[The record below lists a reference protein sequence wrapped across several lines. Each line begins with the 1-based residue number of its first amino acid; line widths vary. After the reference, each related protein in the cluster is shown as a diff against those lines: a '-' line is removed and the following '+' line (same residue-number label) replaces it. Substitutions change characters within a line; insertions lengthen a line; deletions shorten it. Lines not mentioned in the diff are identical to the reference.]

1 MRPLSTPLRRIALA
15 AICAGA
21 AGCASFS
28 PDGGYADV
36 RQLAQQRTS
45 DTIPATAPGAGSVER
60 QVGALLAKPLSAED
74 AVTIALLNNRSLQAG
89 YAELGIAEA
98 DLVQAGRVA
107 NPVLSFGRLTSHE
120 GVEIER
126 KLMLP
131 VIGLL
136 TMPLATRLE
145 RRRYEQAQM
154 RAAGEV
160 LRTADATRRAWYGAV
175 AAQQSAEYMEQVKNA
190 AEASAELARRMA
202 VAGNWSKLQHAR
214 EQAFYADSVAQL
226 ARARQT
232 RTLERE
238 KLTRLLGLSSATAFT
253 LPERLPDLPAAPRE
267 VRDAEAQ
274 AMSNRLDLLMA
285 QTELAGLASSLGLTR
300 ATRFV
305 NLLDLSYLRN
315 TGETGERATGY
326 EIELQIPLFDWGG
339 ARAAKAEAMYMQA
352 VHRAAGLAVDAR
364 SQVRES
370 YAGYRTAYDLAR
382 HYRDEV
388 VPLKKRIADEQLL
401 RYNGM
406 LISVFEL
413 LADAR
418 EQVVSVN
425 AAIEAQRDYWIADA
439 ALQAALTGSGDATAT
454 SPAPRAG
461 SATPGAAPAQH

>member
-1 MRPLSTPLRRIALA
+1 MRRLSTPLHRIALA
-15 AICAGA
+15 TICAFA

-28 PDGGYADV
+28 PDGGYAEV
-36 RQLAQQRTS
+36 RQLAQQRGGNA
-45 DTIPATAPGAGSVER
+45 IPASAPGTGNVEQ
-60 QVGALLAKPLSAED
+60 QVGALLAKPLSADD
-74 AVTIALLNNRSLQAG
+74 AVTIALLNNRGLQAD

-98 DLVQAGRVA
+98 DLVQAGRIA
-107 NPVLSFGRLTSHE
+107 NPVLSFGRMKRHE

-136 TMPLATRLE
+136 TMPVATRLE

-154 RAAGEV
+154 RAAGDV

-175 AAQQSAEYMEQVKNA
+175 AAQQSAGYMEQVKNA
-190 AEASAELARRMA
+190 AEASAELARRRA
-202 VAGNWSKLQHAR
+202 VAGNWRNLPQAR
-214 EQAFYADSVAQL
+214 EPAFYADSGAGR
-226 ARARQT
+226 ARARQA

-238 KLTRLLGLSSATAFT
+238 KLTRLLGVSDPAAFT
-253 LPERLPDLPAAPRE
+253 LPERLPDLPAAARD
-267 VRDAEAQ
+267 VLDAEAQ

-285 QTELAGLASSLGLTR
+285 QKELAGLASSLGLTR

-315 TGETGERATGY
+315 TSDSGERATGY

-339 ARAAKAEAMYMQA
+339 ARVAKAEAMYMQA

-370 YAGYRTAYDLAR
+370 HAAYRTAYDLAR

-418 EQVVSVN
+418 EQVVAVN

-439 ALQAALTGSGDATAT
+439 ALQAALTGAGDATAT
-454 SPAPRAG
+454 PRAG
-461 SATPGAAPAQH
+461 SAAPGAAPAPH

>member
-1 MRPLSTPLRRIALA
+1 MRRLSTPLRRIALA

-36 RQLAQQRTS
+36 RQLAQQRS
-45 DTIPATAPGAGSVER
+45 GATIPATAPGAASVER
-60 QVGALLAKPLSAED
+60 QVAALLAKPLSADD
-74 AVTIALLNNRSLQAG
+74 AVTIALLNNRGLQAA

-98 DLVQAGRVA
+98 DLVQAGRIA
-107 NPVLSFGRLTSHE
+107 NPVLSFSRLKSHG

-136 TMPLATRLE
+136 TMPVTMRLE
-145 RRRYEQAQM
+145 RRRYEQAQL
-154 RAAGEV
+154 RAAGDV
-160 LRTADATRRAWYGAV
+160 LRTADTTRRAWYGAV

-214 EQAFYADSVAQL
+214 EQAFYADAVAQL

-232 RTLERE
+232 RTFERE
-238 KLTRLLGLSSATAFT
+238 KLTRLLGLSSAGAFT
-253 LPERLPDLPAAPRE
+253 LPDRLPDLPAAPRE
-267 VRDAEAQ
+267 VIDAETQ
-274 AMSNRLDLLMA
+274 AMNNRLDLLMA
-285 QTELAGLASSLGLTR
+285 QKELAGLASSLGLTR

-315 TGETGERATGY
+315 TSAAGERATGY

-339 ARAAKAEAMYMQA
+339 TKVARAEALYMQA
-352 VHRAAGLAVDAR
+352 VHRAAGAAIDAR

-370 YAGYRTAYDLAR
+370 YGAYRTAYDLAR

-439 ALQAALTGSGDATAT
+439 ALQAALTG
-454 SPAPRAG
+454 PAPV
-461 SATPGAAPAQH
+461 QQ

>member
-1 MRPLSTPLRRIALA
+1 MRRLSTPLRRIALA
-15 AICAGA
+15 GICAFA
-21 AGCASFS
+21 AGCASFA
-28 PDGGYADV
+28 PDGGYAEV
-36 RQLAQQRTS
+36 RQLAQQRTG
-45 DTIPATAPGAGSVER
+45 DAIPAGAPGTGNVEQ
-60 QVGALLAKPLSAED
+60 QVTALLSRPLSAED

-98 DLVQAGRVA
+98 DLVQAGRIA
-107 NPVLSFGRLTSHE
+107 NPVFSFGRMKSHE

-136 TMPLATRLE
+136 TMPVATRLE

-202 VAGNWSKLQHAR
+202 LAGNWSKLQHAR

-226 ARARQT
+226 ARARQA

-238 KLTRLLGLSSATAFT
+238 RLTRLMGVSNPAAFT
-253 LPERLPDLPAAPRE
+253 LPVRLPDLPAAPRE
-267 VRDAEAQ
+267 VQGAEAQ
-274 AMSNRLDLLMA
+274 AMGNRLDMLMA
-285 QTELAGLASSLGLTR
+285 QKELAGLASSLGLTR
-300 ATRFV
+300 TTRFV

-339 ARAAKAEAMYMQA
+339 ARVAKAETMYMQA

-418 EQVVSVN
+418 EQVVAVN

-439 ALQAALTGSGDATAT
+439 ALQAALTGSGDAVA
-454 SPAPRAG
+454 AMPRAG
-461 SATPGAAPAQH
+461 SAAPSAAPAQH

>member
-1 MRPLSTPLRRIALA
+1 MIMRQRSTPLRRILLA
-15 AICAGA
+15 TVCAGM

-28 PDGGYADV
+28 TDGGYAEV
-36 RQLAQQRTS
+36 RRLAQQRS
-45 DTIPATAPGAGSVER
+45 ADAIPATAPGAAPIER
-60 QVGALLAKPLSAED
+60 QVAALLAQPLSAED
-74 AVTIALLNNRSLQAG
+74 AVGIALLNNRGLQAG

-98 DLVQAGRVA
+98 DLVQAGRLA
-107 NPVLSFGRLTSHE
+107 NPVLSFGRMRGHD
-120 GVEIER
+120 GIEIER

-145 RRRYEQAQM
+145 RRRYAQAQL

-175 AAQQSAEYMEQVKNA
+175 AAQQSAAYMEQVLSA

-202 VAGNWSKLQHAR
+202 LAGNWSKPRHAR

-232 RTLERE
+232 RTVERE
-238 KLTRLLGLSSATAFT
+238 KLTRLLGVASPSAFT
-253 LPERLPDLPAAPRE
+253 LPARLPELPAAARALGT
-267 VRDAEAQ
+267 VQTEAIG
-274 AMSNRLDLLMA
+274 NRLDLLMA
-285 QTELAGLASSLGLTR
+285 QKELAGLASSLGLTR
-300 ATRFV
+300 ATGFV

-315 TGETGERATGY
+315 DDAQGQRASGY

-339 ARAAKAEAMYMQA
+339 ARLAKAEALYMQA
-352 VHRAAGLAVDAR
+352 VHRAAGAAIDAG

-370 YAGYRTAYDLAR
+370 YGAYRTAYDLAR

-425 AAIEAQRDYWIADA
+425 AAIEAQRDYWLADA
-439 ALQAALTGSGDATAT
+439 ALQAALSGSGDTPAAT
-454 SPAPRAG
+454 PRA
-461 SATPGAAPAQH
+461 ATQGAAPAQH